1 MYEYSDQIRGYEKY
15 LIHGFANITYQN
27 TFKKNIFNG
36 NIKRDFSEI
45 FRKIK
50 NIPIDIYLKIFYD
63 SGAIWKYESNQDM
76 FLNNAYIYSF
86 GIGLDIVTLK
96 NLSFTTEVSRNSQKE
111 TNLSL
116 KLGADF

>member
-1 MYEYSDQIRGYEKY
+1 
-15 LIHGFANITYQN
+15 
-27 TFKKNIFNG
+27 
-36 NIKRDFSEI
+36 
-45 FRKIK
+45 
-50 NIPIDIYLKIFYD
+50 
-63 SGAIWKYESNQDM
+63 M